1 MDKDITASGTEIDAK
16 TLETVLLQGDLSGLN
31 VSQRLA
37 YYRRMCDSAGLN
49 PLAKPFEYLTMKGD
63 GGKKLVLYA
72 RAEAF
77 DQIRSAK
84 GMSVKVLKR
93 ETDKENGVY
102 TVMVQGKLGSI
113 VDERLDE
120 ASASVPIMKENGSGV
135 KNAEGK
141 SYFKGDG
148 TYSPM
153 HGEDLSNAM
162 MKCET
167 KAKRRLTISM
177 SGLALA
183 CVVTSDTGEAPTEAV
198 KAIDDG
204 SMVLVKQGQEFLK
217 LTPVELGTMAKKYD
231 PDCTSLSTMTY
242 DAGTAL
248 LNEVCDMVLTLGK
261 GEIPNGV
268 SPEFA
273 VELAKHTKEAA
284 DADARA
290 FAERF

>member
-1 MDKDITASGTEIDAK
+1 MEREIATTGSEIDAK
-16 TLETVLLQGDLSGLN
+16 TLETVLLQGDLSGLS
-31 VSQRLA
+31 VSQRLT
-37 YYRRMCDSAGLN
+37 YYRRMCESAGLN

-93 ETDKENGVY
+93 EIDRENGVY
-102 TVMVQGKLGSI
+102 TVVVQGKLGNVS
-113 VDERLDE
+113 DERIDE
-120 ASASVPIMKENGSGV
+120 ASASVPIMKENGSWV

-141 SYFKGDG
+141 PYFKGDG
-148 TYSPM
+148 TFSPM

-183 CVVTSDTGEAPTEAV
+183 CVITSDTGEAPTEAT

-204 SMVLVKQGQEFLK
+204 TMVLIKQGQEFLK
-217 LTPVELGTMAKKYD
+217 LAPAELGIMARKYD
-231 PDCTSLSTMTY
+231 PDCSSLSTMGY

-248 LNEVCDMVLTLGK
+248 LNEVCDMVLTLS
-261 GEIPNGV
+261 NGALPDGI
-268 SPEFA
+268 SSEFA
-273 VELAKHTKEAA
+273 AELAKHTREAA
-284 DADARA
+284 DTNARA
-290 FAERF
+290 FVEKF